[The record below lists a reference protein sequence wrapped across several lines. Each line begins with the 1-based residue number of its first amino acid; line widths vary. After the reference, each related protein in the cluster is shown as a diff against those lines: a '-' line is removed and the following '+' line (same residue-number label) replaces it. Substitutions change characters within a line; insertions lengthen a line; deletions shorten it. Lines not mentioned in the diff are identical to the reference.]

1 MKKLVLITSIVI
13 ANLLIAAESKG
24 QNSVYIIT
32 EVFMEGYSSNNSD
45 WDSVYV
51 TSPTGAVTGYRIPWR
66 NNVAGRDAALNV
78 IINGVTSLG
87 YTISDYAIPYTYEI
101 GNNTSNHGGAYR
113 WFLKKP

>member
-13 ANLLIAAESKG
+13 ANLLTAEESKG

-32 EVFMEGYSSNNSD
+32 EVYKSGGGPTTN

-51 TSPTGAVTGYRIPWR
+51 TSPTGSVTGYRIPWR
-66 NNVAGRDAALNV
+66 ENVAGRDAALNV

-87 YTISDYAIPYTYEI
+87 YTISDYAIPYSYD
-101 GNNTSNHGGAYR
+101 NNGSPTSTAYR

>member
-1 MKKLVLITSIVI
+1 MKRLVLITSIVI

-24 QNSVYIIT
+24 QNSVYIIS
-32 EVFMEGYSSNNSD
+32 EVYSADYSNNN

-66 NNVAGRDAALNV
+66 HNVPGRDAALNV
-78 IINGVTSLG
+78 IINGITSLG
-87 YTISDYAIPYTYEI
+87 YTISDYPLYYTYDAWD
-101 GNNTSNHGGAYR
+101 NTTSSVQR

>member
-1 MKKLVLITSIVI
+1 MKRLVLITSIVI
-13 ANLLIAAESKG
+13 ANLLTTKESKG

-32 EVFMEGYSSNNSD
+32 EVFNEGNNVIDS
-45 WDSVYV
+45 WDSVFV
-51 TSPTGAVTGYRIPWR
+51 TSPTGSVTGYRIPWR

-87 YTISDYAIPYTYEI
+87 YTISDYAIPYSYEI
-101 GNNTSNHGGAYR
+101 GNNTNDFGAAYR